1 MLRAVLDRKRARD
14 RGHSPVRLDSQL
26 AKNFDASAAAM
37 ERVRPDVE
45 IEALLLFGLG
55 TAPERVRLL
64 KQANAL
70 SISGQKRR
78 GC

>member
-1 MLRAVLDRKRARD
+1 
-14 RGHSPVRLDSQL
+14 VRLDSQL